1 MTWIYWGTPPSPC
14 LTPTQQ
20 CANPKPQLMH
30 SKTNPTVQ
38 HCKPAQ
44 YCCSICDH
52 VLWWSVCSGCSRTA
66 LHWWTGGRAEGRAQR
81 WIWMRRAQ
89 AGPPS
94 SPSSPSLSVLS
105 RILFYTG
112 CCVSASVRTVSQS
125 NGFVALNDW
134 QQQQQQQQQ
143 RLSDVGDAVGRLLLR
158 LFPLCLLAA
167 HWQFVSFSLFYS
179 DKKWIG

>member
-52 VLWWSVCSGCSRTA
+52 VLWWSAGCSGCSRTA
-66 LHWWTGGRAEGRAQR
+66 LHWWTGGRAEGRLR
-81 WIWMRRAQ
+81 GEYGWGGHRQ
-89 AGPPS
+89 APPPLPHPRS
-94 SPSSPSLSVLS
+94 SLEYFSTRDVV
-105 RILFYTG
+105 
-112 CCVSASVRTVSQS
+112 CASVRTVSQS

-134 QQQQQQQQQ
+134 QQQQQQQ
-143 RLSDVGDAVGRLLLR
+143 RLSDVGAAVGQRLLRPSLSLSAYWLQNKIY
-158 LFPLCLLAA
+158 LFA
-167 HWQFVSFSLFYS
+167 QKSKYQ
-179 DKKWIG
+179 